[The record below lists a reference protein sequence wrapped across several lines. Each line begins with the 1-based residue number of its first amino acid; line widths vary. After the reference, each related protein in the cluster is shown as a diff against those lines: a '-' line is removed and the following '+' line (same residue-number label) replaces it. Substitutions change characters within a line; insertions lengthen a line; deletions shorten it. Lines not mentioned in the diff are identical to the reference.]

1 MINIDNIL
9 SMNMPTNFPI
19 IKILIE
25 QSEYKHYNVR
35 KKKKNGQLSAYKR
48 EKKRKIINNYMNDNF
63 LLMFL

>member
-1 MINIDNIL
+1 
-9 SMNMPTNFPI
+9 MPTNFPI

-35 KKKKNGQLSAYKR
+35 KKKNEQLSAYKR

>member
-9 SMNMPTNFPI
+9 SINMPTNFPI

-35 KKKKNGQLSAYKR
+35 KKKNGQLSAYKR

>member
-35 KKKKNGQLSAYKR
+35 KKKRMDNYRIIKERKK
-48 EKKRKIINNYMNDNF
+48 EKLLIIT
-63 LLMFL
+63 